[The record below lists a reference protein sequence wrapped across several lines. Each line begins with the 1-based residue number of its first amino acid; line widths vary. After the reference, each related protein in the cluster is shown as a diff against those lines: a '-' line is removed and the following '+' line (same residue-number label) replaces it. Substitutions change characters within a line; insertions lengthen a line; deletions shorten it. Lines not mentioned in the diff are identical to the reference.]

1 VVQAGQHVAQIAV
14 TVTVTGLRSKVQWA
28 LGVRNQPII
37 NKIVPE
43 IFLTF
48 YKKFFNVQNYK
59 YLFV

>member
-1 VVQAGQHVAQIAV
+1 VAQIAV